1 MGQVLEGVGND
12 FSYDVG
18 SVIVPGADPFSHV
31 LDKQWGKLKKFALI
45 KYRLYVDELGS
56 G

>member
-18 SVIVPGADPFSHV
+18 SVVVPGADPFCHV
-31 LDKQWGKLKKFALI
+31 LDKQWGKLKLLALI
-45 KYRLYVDELGS
+45 KHRLQVDELGS